1 MRRPRSLSDNRNA
14 PTGGSNTRT
23 NAHANRYP
31 TMGRLNKN
39 RLDVSQILLVY
50 VAMVGDV
57 NRTAAAL
64 DMDAAVVRQLAT
76 QEGWDV
82 KIQRVT
88 MMAKS
93 GKAGDFERAQ
103 NRALCFVQGHRI
115 RNLID
120 RVILHFQDMSEDEVC
135 AEITATGKNGVR
147 HVSARF
153 FTDLAAAAE
162 KAHHMTYAALND
174 TATDRSNREDEPDQL
189 NASALH
195 AAVMTALN
203 SGTSAN
209 KPADVI
215 VRELA
220 DEVAHVCQKDT
231 PLGERTEVEP
241 ARLLTAEVSN
251 CPVGDVI
258 VKAEPS
264 NPVPQAPGPQ
274 TS

>member
-1 MRRPRSLSDNRNA
+1 
-14 PTGGSNTRT
+14 
-23 NAHANRYP
+23 
-31 TMGRLNKN
+31 MGRLNKN

-64 DMDAAVVRQLAT
+64 DMDPAVVRQLAT
-76 QEGWDV
+76 QEGWDN

-88 MMAKS
+88 MLSKTNRP
-93 GKAGDFERAQ
+93 GDWEKAQ

-115 RNLID
+115 RNLVD
-120 RVILHFQDMSEDEVC
+120 RVILHFQDMTEEEVC

-162 KAHHMTYAALND
+162 KAHAMCYAALDD
-174 TATDRSNREDEPDQL
+174 TVTARSNREDEPDQM

-195 AAVMTALN
+195 AAVMASLNAGTAA
-203 SGTSAN
+203 G

-220 DEVAHVCQKDT
+220 EETQSVVVCQNDT
-231 PLGERTEVEP
+231 TTERTEVEP
-241 ARLLTAEVSN
+241 PNHKCSAHDSE
-251 CPVGDVI
+251 CPSVQPEPVTD
-258 VKAEPS
+258 KAEPS
-264 NPVPQAPGPQ
+264 DPVTQAPGARTP
-274 TS
+274 

>member
-1 MRRPRSLSDNRNA
+1 
-14 PTGGSNTRT
+14 
-23 NAHANRYP
+23 
-31 TMGRLNKN
+31 MGRLNKN

-64 DMDAAVVRQLAT
+64 DMDPAVVRQLAT
-76 QEGWDV
+76 QEGWEN

-88 MMAKS
+88 MLSKS
-93 GKAGDFERAQ
+93 NRPGDWEKAQ

-115 RNLID
+115 RNLVD
-120 RVILHFQDMSEDEVC
+120 RVILHFEDMTEEEVC

-162 KAHHMTYAALND
+162 KAHSMCYAALDD
-174 TATDRSNREDEPDQL
+174 TITARNERGEEPDQM

-195 AAVMTALN
+195 AAVMASLN
-203 SGTSAN
+203 SGAAAG

-220 DEVAHVCQKDT
+220 EETQPVVVRQIDT
-231 PLGERTEVEP
+231 TTERTEVELP
-241 ARLLTAEVSN
+241 NHKCSAYDSD
-251 CPVGDVI
+251 CPTVQPEPVT

-264 NPVPQAPGPQ
+264 DPVPQVPGPQ
-274 TS
+274 SE